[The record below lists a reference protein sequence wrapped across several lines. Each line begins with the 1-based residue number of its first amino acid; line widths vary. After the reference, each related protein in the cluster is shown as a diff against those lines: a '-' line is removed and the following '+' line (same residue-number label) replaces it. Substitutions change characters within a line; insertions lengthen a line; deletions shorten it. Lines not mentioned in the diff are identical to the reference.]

1 MIPSDNSRKHIR
13 SKVWLWA
20 GLIALFI
27 SATLPGVSQDG
38 KGRRRPPKRTFSQAV
53 AYNKDSVP
61 PITDSMRA
69 VLDSIHIADSLF
81 SIDSAAMMKKSSL
94 ERPAFSTAKD
104 SVVEVFSDGQR
115 KIYYY
120 GDVTV
125 KYGNME
131 LSADYMEY
139 DMKTG
144 TVYAKGTLDTLT
156 GEVKGQPKMK
166 EGGSEYSMEEVRYNF
181 NSRKARI
188 TNMITQQED
197 GLLHGKNIKML
208 PDRSIN
214 ITKGQYTVC
223 DLEHPH
229 YYLHLTA
236 AKVIT
241 KPSQKTVF
249 GPAYP
254 VIEDV
259 PLPIGLPFGFIPKRP
274 DRATGLLMP
283 TFGEENSR
291 GFYLRDLG
299 MYFVFGKY
307 LDLSITG
314 DIYTLGSWA
323 IDVNSRYK
331 VNYKF
336 NGNFS
341 LNISNDQTGERGS
354 TDFFQTRN
362 FGLKWSHTQ
371 DSKAHPGTTF
381 SASVNFSSPSN
392 NRYNSTSITE
402 ALQNQASSS
411 ISYSKNWNGKFN
423 LSVNALH
430 NQNSRDSSYTF
441 TLPNLTFS
449 VTRFYPSR
457 GRTESEKRDSTRS
470 SPSVTIPRCRT
481 KSASSPRN
489 S

>member
-38 KGRRRPPKRTFSQAV
+38 KGRRRPPKMTFSQAV

-197 GLLHGKNIKML
+197 GLLHGKNIKRPIYCL
-208 PDRSIN
+208 RPRASPLFPASYCCQ
-214 ITKGQYTVC
+214 G
-223 DLEHPH
+223 H
-229 YYLHLTA
+229 YEAVTENG
-236 AKVIT
+236 IRT
-241 KPSQKTVF
+241 
-249 GPAYP
+249 G
-254 VIEDV
+254 
-259 PLPIGLPFGFIPKRP
+259 IPC
-274 DRATGLLMP
+274 
-283 TFGEENSR
+283 
-291 GFYLRDLG
+291 
-299 MYFVFGKY
+299 
-307 LDLSITG
+307 
-314 DIYTLGSWA
+314 
-323 IDVNSRYK
+323 
-331 VNYKF
+331 
-336 NGNFS
+336 
-341 LNISNDQTGERGS
+341 
-354 TDFFQTRN
+354 
-362 FGLKWSHTQ
+362 H
-371 DSKAHPGTTF
+371 
-381 SASVNFSSPSN
+381 
-392 NRYNSTSITE
+392 
-402 ALQNQASSS
+402 
-411 ISYSKNWNGKFN
+411 
-423 LSVNALH
+423 
-430 NQNSRDSSYTF
+430 
-441 TLPNLTFS
+441 
-449 VTRFYPSR
+449 
-457 GRTESEKRDSTRS
+457 
-470 SPSVTIPRCRT
+470 
-481 KSASSPRN
+481 
-489 S
+489 